1 MNTDTFNI
9 LRGILESFS
18 ESATIAAITLPPEGM
33 GDARVYVT
41 TVNADGNAVTWTSN
55 DGYEWRP
62 RVRPSP
68 EQEGH

>member
-9 LRGILESFS
+9 LRGIIASFS

-41 TVNADGNAVTWTSN
+41 TINADGDAVTWASD
-55 DGYEWRP
+55 DGYEWRA
-62 RVRPSP
+62 RVRLAP